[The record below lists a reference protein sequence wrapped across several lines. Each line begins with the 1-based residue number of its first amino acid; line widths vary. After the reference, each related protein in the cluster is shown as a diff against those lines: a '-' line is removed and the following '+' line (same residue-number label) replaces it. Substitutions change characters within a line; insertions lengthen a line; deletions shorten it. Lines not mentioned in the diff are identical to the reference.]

1 MTRTSA
7 TSALQ
12 RNDEELYQE
21 LTAYLTEGERRAV
34 EALADQ
40 VLTAAGGAAG
50 LARHRIMVAYGGGKD
65 SSYVVAFA
73 RATQLHLQL
82 RHGRT
87 FQLRVANM
95 RHAGVPDAVMEN
107 IHRVYDALRLL
118 DDPRAQLLTVDNDEI
133 RPFRR
138 DLPFPERVRALN
150 RLDVLMSGHRSGGD
164 GRPTFCNSCNLTVA
178 DFYGR
183 AAWWD
188 GGVHAIMTG
197 DSRREQ
203 AMYTAWTMRLA
214 HACGLD
220 VADCR
225 RRGFRGVLEA
235 LRGIGDAY
243 FRELLGED
251 RDDELAERQV
261 SVGEDALDPT
271 FLSIYDLVSYRVDDH
286 WNLIVDFL
294 GFQFD
299 DLAFSFT
306 ESDCAN
312 PTLMAHLRG
321 LRRESVDGGT
331 YEQGIAQYLEL
342 VKFLMRRK
350 EMPPNLV
357 QLALARYDSP
367 AKIAERRRM
376 ADEFAIA
383 AFDLNED
390 ALAAMVHTPFANRG
404 ARLQE
409 WLTRRHPKRLPALG
423 NLHRVLGGEDG
434 DAQLVAWLEQIT
446 GLSLAHLRQLY
457 GSGAIDHDAPDSI
470 MARVRAGDPHKAAI
484 EIIDAVTGRAA
495 VQVISGR

>member
-7 TSALQ
+7 TSTLQ
-12 RNDEELYQE
+12 RSDEELYRK
-21 LTAYLTEGERRAV
+21 LTAHLTEGERRAV
-34 EALADQ
+34 EALADR
-40 VLTAAGGAAG
+40 VLTAAGGTAG

-65 SSYVVAFA
+65 SSYVVTFA
-73 RATQLHLQL
+73 RATQLQLQL
-82 RHGRT
+82 QHGRT

-118 DDPRAQLLTVDNDEI
+118 EDPRAQLLTVDHDEI
-133 RPFRR
+133 RPFRPG
-138 DLPFPERVRALN
+138 LPFSERARAVN

-164 GRPTFCNSCNLTVA
+164 GRPTFCNSCNLAVA

-183 AAWWD
+183 VAWWD

-203 AMYTAWTMRLA
+203 AMYTAWIMRLA
-214 HACGLD
+214 AACDLD

-251 RDDELAERQV
+251 CADELAERRV
-261 SVGEDALDPT
+261 SIGEGALDPT

-286 WNLIVDFL
+286 WDLIVDFL
-294 GFQFD
+294 GFRFD

-331 YEQGIAQYLEL
+331 YEEGIAEYLEM
-342 VKFLMRRK
+342 VEFLMRRK

-357 QLALARYDSP
+357 QLALGRYDSP
-367 AKIAERRRM
+367 AKIAERRRI
-376 ADEFAIA
+376 AEEFAIA
-383 AFDLNED
+383 AFGLDED
-390 ALAAMVHTPFANRG
+390 ALAAMVHAPFAGRG
-404 ARLQE
+404 VRLQE
-409 WLTRRHPKRLPALG
+409 WLTRRHPERLPALG
-423 NLHRVLGGEDG
+423 DLHRVLGGEDG
-434 DAQLVAWLEQIT
+434 DAPLVAWLEQTT

-457 GSGAIDHDAPDSI
+457 GSAPIDLEARNSI
-470 MARVRAGDPHKAAI
+470 MAHVRAGDPHKAAI
-484 EIIDAVTGRAA
+484 QMVDPVTGRAT